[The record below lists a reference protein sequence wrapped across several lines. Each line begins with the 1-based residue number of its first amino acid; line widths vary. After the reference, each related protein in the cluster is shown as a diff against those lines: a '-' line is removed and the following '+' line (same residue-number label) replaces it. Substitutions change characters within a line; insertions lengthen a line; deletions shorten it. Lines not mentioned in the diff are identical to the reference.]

1 MERNTFIPVF
11 CSALLLFRPQST
23 IRYQSLCPV
32 PPGLTTF
39 FPLLMSALKVIP
51 LSSTANARKRTSS
64 FSQPYPSQFSRMSL
78 RRTASFLSLSDYEG
92 DEDASLQPGS
102 SCSVYQ
108 PPVVPYNR
116 TLYHYKEQR
125 ERRKAALSRS
135 RPEFTIAPPSTKQPA
150 KPTLQSPKSRLPH
163 KQTVGLR
170 TSSPLSP
177 TQKLL
182 PPRASFP
189 RSKPEPDLYRI
200 AIKARMQCS
209 PEGAKILRMGPRI
222 AVSILAATRDLEM
235 LVSTQ
240 EVNDWEM
247 SDCSA

>member
-1 MERNTFIPVF
+1 MNPFV
-11 CSALLLFRPQST
+11 
-23 IRYQSLCPV
+23 LCHRV
-32 PPGLTTF
+32 SQLSF
-39 FPLLMSALKVIP
+39 HLLMPALKVTAP
-51 LSSTANARKRTSS
+51 SSVNHRKRTSS
-64 FSQPYPSQFSRMSL
+64 PIPSKSTRMSL
-78 RRTASFLSLSDYEG
+78 RRTASFLSLSDHDS
-92 DEDASLQPGS
+92 DEDSSLQSRPS
-102 SCSVYQ
+102 SYSIYTKVQ

-125 ERRKAALSRS
+125 ERRKAVLNRS
-135 RPEFTIAPPSTKQPA
+135 RAEFTIAPISTKQPA
-150 KPTLQSPKSRLPH
+150 KPAQISKPRQQSMP
-163 KQTVGLR
+163 GLR

-200 AIKARMQCS
+200 AIRARMRCS
-209 PEGAKILRMGPRI
+209 PEGAKILRMGPRM

-240 EVNDWEM
+240 ELTSSDDWEM
-247 SDCSA
+247 LDCSA

>member
-1 MERNTFIPVF
+1 
-11 CSALLLFRPQST
+11 
-23 IRYQSLCPV
+23 
-32 PPGLTTF
+32 
-39 FPLLMSALKVIP
+39 
-51 LSSTANARKRTSS
+51 
-64 FSQPYPSQFSRMSL
+64 MSL

-92 DEDASLQPGS
+92 DEDSSLQSGPS
-102 SCSVYQ
+102 SYAIYAKVQ

-125 ERRKAALSRS
+125 ERRKAVLNRS
-135 RPEFTIAPPSTKQPA
+135 RPEFTIAPISTKQPA
-150 KPTLQSPKSRLPH
+150 KSKARQPTNLMP
-163 KQTVGLR
+163 GLR

-200 AIKARMQCS
+200 AIRARMRCS
-209 PEGAKILRMGPRI
+209 PEGAKILRMGPRM

-240 EVNDWEM
+240 ELNSNDDWEM
-247 SDCSA
+247 IDCSA

>member
-1 MERNTFIPVF
+1 
-11 CSALLLFRPQST
+11 
-23 IRYQSLCPV
+23 
-32 PPGLTTF
+32 
-39 FPLLMSALKVIP
+39 MSALKVIAP
-51 LSSTANARKRTSS
+51 SSATSKRPSS
-64 FSQPYPSQFSRMSL
+64 FSQPYPSQSLRMSL
-78 RRTASFLSLSDYEG
+78 RRTTSFLSLSDYEG
-92 DEDASLQPGS
+92 DEDTLLQSGPS
-102 SCSVYQ
+102 SIYAKTQ
-108 PPVVPYNR
+108 PPLVPYTR

-135 RPEFTIAPPSTKQPA
+135 RPEFTIAPPSTKQPI
-150 KPTLQSPKSRLPH
+150 KSTPHPPPK
-163 KQTVGLR
+163 QMTGLR

-200 AIKARMQCS
+200 AIKARMRCS
-209 PEGAKILRMGPRI
+209 PEGAKILRMGPRM

-240 EVNDWEM
+240 EVTTGKWLTAVHDALTNDLTIRDDLNE
-247 SDCSA
+247 SDLYRSNHMKLWHF

>member
-1 MERNTFIPVF
+1 
-11 CSALLLFRPQST
+11 
-23 IRYQSLCPV
+23 
-32 PPGLTTF
+32 
-39 FPLLMSALKVIP
+39 MSALKVILP
-51 LSSTANARKRTSS
+51 SSTANSRKCNSS
-64 FSQPYPSQFSRMSL
+64 FAQPYPSHSSRMSL

-92 DEDASLQPGS
+92 DEDLS
-102 SCSVYQ
+102 SGPSIYAKTQ
-108 PPVVPYNR
+108 PPVVPYTR

-125 ERRKAALSRS
+125 ERRKAVLSRS

-150 KPTLQSPKSRLPH
+150 KLTLQLPEPCQPH
-163 KQTVGLR
+163 KQMAGLR

-200 AIKARMQCS
+200 AIRARMRCS
-209 PEGAKILRMGPRI
+209 PEGAKILRMGPRM

-240 EVNDWEM
+240 ELMFNDDWDM
-247 SDCSA
+247 VDCTA

>member
-1 MERNTFIPVF
+1 
-11 CSALLLFRPQST
+11 
-23 IRYQSLCPV
+23 
-32 PPGLTTF
+32 
-39 FPLLMSALKVIP
+39 
-51 LSSTANARKRTSS
+51 
-64 FSQPYPSQFSRMSL
+64 MSL
-78 RRTASFLSLSDYEG
+78 RRTASFLSLSDYEA
-92 DEDASLQPGS
+92 DEDASSDPYS
-102 SCSVYQ
+102 INAMSQ
-108 PPVVPYNR
+108 PPVVPYTR

-125 ERRKAALSRS
+125 ERRKAVLSRS

-150 KPTLQSPKSRLPH
+150 KSTPKPRQPQ
-163 KQTVGLR
+163 KQMAGLR

-200 AIKARMQCS
+200 AIRARMRCS
-209 PEGAKILRMGPRI
+209 PEGAKILRMGPRM

-240 EVNDWEM
+240 ECE
-247 SDCSA
+247 

>member
-1 MERNTFIPVF
+1 M
-11 CSALLLFRPQST
+11 ST
-23 IRYQSLCPV
+23 
-32 PPGLTTF
+32 
-39 FPLLMSALKVIP
+39 LKVITP
-51 LSSTANARKRTSS
+51 SFTANTRTSS
-64 FSQPYPSQFSRMSL
+64 FSQPYPSQSSRMSL
-78 RRTASFLSLSDYEG
+78 RRTASFLSLSDYDG
-92 DEDASLQPGS
+92 DEDTSLQSGPFS
-102 SCSVYQ
+102 HSIYAKTQ

-125 ERRKAALSRS
+125 ERRKAALSRN

-150 KPTLQSPKSRLPH
+150 KQTLQLPKPHLPH
-163 KQTVGLR
+163 KQSAGLR

-200 AIKARMQCS
+200 AIRTRMRCS
-209 PEGAKILRMGPRI
+209 PEGAKILRMGPRM

-240 EVNDWEM
+240 DMNYSDDWEM
-247 SDCSA
+247 LDCSA

>member
-1 MERNTFIPVF
+1 
-11 CSALLLFRPQST
+11 
-23 IRYQSLCPV
+23 
-32 PPGLTTF
+32 
-39 FPLLMSALKVIP
+39 
-51 LSSTANARKRTSS
+51 
-64 FSQPYPSQFSRMSL
+64 MSL

-92 DEDASLQPGS
+92 DEDASSPSGPS
-102 SCSVYQ
+102 IYAKTQ
-108 PPVVPYNR
+108 PPVVPYTR

-125 ERRKAALSRS
+125 ERRKAVLSRS
-135 RPEFTIAPPSTKQPA
+135 RPEFTIAPSSTKQPA
-150 KPTLQSPKSRLPH
+150 KSTLQLPKPRQP
-163 KQTVGLR
+163 QTQSAGLR

-200 AIKARMQCS
+200 AIRARMRCS
-209 PEGAKILRMGPRI
+209 PEGAKILRMGPRM

-240 EVNDWEM
+240 ELIFNDDWDM
-247 SDCSA
+247 VDCTA

>member
-1 MERNTFIPVF
+1 
-11 CSALLLFRPQST
+11 
-23 IRYQSLCPV
+23 
-32 PPGLTTF
+32 
-39 FPLLMSALKVIP
+39 
-51 LSSTANARKRTSS
+51 
-64 FSQPYPSQFSRMSL
+64 MSL

-92 DEDASLQPGS
+92 DEDTSLQSGS
-102 SCSVYQ
+102 SSYSINAMTQ
-108 PPVVPYNR
+108 PPVVPYTR

-125 ERRKAALSRS
+125 ERRKAILSRS

-150 KPTLQSPKSRLPH
+150 KSSLQLPKPLQPQ
-163 KQTVGLR
+163 KQTAGLR

-177 TQKLL
+177 TRKLL

-200 AIKARMQCS
+200 AIRARMRCS
-209 PEGAKILRMGPRI
+209 PEGAKILRMGPRM

-240 EVNDWEM
+240 ELIFNDDWDM
-247 SDCSA
+247 VDCTA

>member
-1 MERNTFIPVF
+1 M
-11 CSALLLFRPQST
+11 ST
-23 IRYQSLCPV
+23 
-32 PPGLTTF
+32 
-39 FPLLMSALKVIP
+39 LKVITT
-51 LSSTANARKRTSS
+51 SSTANTRKRTSS
-64 FSQPYPSQFSRMSL
+64 FSQPYPSQSSRMSL
-78 RRTASFLSLSDYEG
+78 RRTASFLSLSDYDG
-92 DEDASLQPGS
+92 DEDVSLQSGPLS
-102 SCSVYQ
+102 YSIYAKTQ

-150 KPTLQSPKSRLPH
+150 KLTLQSPKSRPPH
-163 KQTVGLR
+163 NQTAGLR

-200 AIKARMQCS
+200 AIRTRMRCS
-209 PEGAKILRMGPRI
+209 PEGAKILRMGPRM

-240 EVNDWEM
+240 EVNFSDDWEM
-247 SDCSA
+247 LDCSA

>member
-1 MERNTFIPVF
+1 MP
-11 CSALLLFRPQST
+11 
-23 IRYQSLCPV
+23 
-32 PPGLTTF
+32 
-39 FPLLMSALKVIP
+39 ALKVITP
-51 LSSTANARKRTSS
+51 SPTANTRKRTSS
-64 FSQPYPSQFSRMSL
+64 FSQPYSLHSSRMSL

-92 DEDASLQPGS
+92 DEDSSLQS
-102 SCSVYQ
+102 SPSSYSIYTKVQ

-125 ERRKAALSRS
+125 ERRKAVLNRS
-135 RPEFTIAPPSTKQPA
+135 RPEFTIAPSSTKQPA
-150 KPTLQSPKSRLPH
+150 KSTLQMPKSRQPP
-163 KQTVGLR
+163 KQMAGLR

-177 TQKLL
+177 TQTLL

-200 AIKARMQCS
+200 AIRARMRCS
-209 PEGAKILRMGPRI
+209 PEGAKILRMGPRM

-240 EVNDWEM
+240 DVNFNDDWEM
-247 SDCSA
+247 VDCSA

>member
-1 MERNTFIPVF
+1 M
-11 CSALLLFRPQST
+11 ST
-23 IRYQSLCPV
+23 
-32 PPGLTTF
+32 
-39 FPLLMSALKVIP
+39 LKVITP
-51 LSSTANARKRTSS
+51 SSTANTRTRTLS
-64 FSQPYPSQFSRMSL
+64 FSQPYPSQSSRMSL
-78 RRTASFLSLSDYEG
+78 RRTASFLSLSDYDG
-92 DEDASLQPGS
+92 DEDASSQ
-102 SCSVYQ
+102 SVPFSYSIYAKTQ

-135 RPEFTIAPPSTKQPA
+135 RPEFTIAPSTKQPA
-150 KPTLQSPKSRLPH
+150 KQTLQLPKPRPPH
-163 KQTVGLR
+163 KQTAGLR

-200 AIKARMQCS
+200 AIRARMQCS
-209 PEGAKILRMGPRI
+209 PEGAKILRMGPRM

-240 EVNDWEM
+240 EMNFSDDWEM
-247 SDCSA
+247 LDCSA

>member
-1 MERNTFIPVF
+1 
-11 CSALLLFRPQST
+11 
-23 IRYQSLCPV
+23 
-32 PPGLTTF
+32 
-39 FPLLMSALKVIP
+39 MSSLKVILP
-51 LSSTANARKRTSS
+51 SSTANSRKCTSS
-64 FSQPYPSQFSRMSL
+64 FAQPYPSHSSRMSL

-92 DEDASLQPGS
+92 DEDLS
-102 SCSVYQ
+102 SGPSIYAKTQ
-108 PPVVPYNR
+108 PPVVPYTR

-125 ERRKAALSRS
+125 ERRKAVLSRS

-150 KPTLQSPKSRLPH
+150 KLTLQLPEPRQPH
-163 KQTVGLR
+163 KQMAGLR

-200 AIKARMQCS
+200 AIRARMRRS
-209 PEGAKILRMGPRI
+209 PEGAKILRMGPRM

-240 EVNDWEM
+240 ELMFNDDWDM
-247 SDCSA
+247 VDCTA